1 MYAATEPGLTREPP
15 ACLTT
20 LVPPVD
26 LIAPFTPS
34 ASQSHQQAGKHCRS
48 ICPIVGDIFLL
59 SLVSAANATLLAAV
73 TVMLFL
79 PSPKRLLL
87 GYLAGALLVSL
98 TIGFLI
104 VFVVHDAS
112 STSTARNTV
121 SPSIDIALG
130 AIALLVA
137 YVLAG
142 GHDQRLKERRKR
154 KKSNNEVEAEK
165 SPSKVEQLL
174 GRGSARVTFAV
185 GVVLT
190 LPGVSYLAALH
201 DLQKLGYGPVGEILV
216 ILGFNAMLLIF
227 LEVPLVGYFLA
238 PEKTVVEVQRFRA
251 WLSRSGRRMAIVG
264 AGAIGVFLV
273 ARGMIGYLT

>member
-1 MYAATEPGLTREPP
+1 M
-15 ACLTT
+15 
-20 LVPPVD
+20 
-26 LIAPFTPS
+26 
-34 ASQSHQQAGKHCRS
+34 
-48 ICPIVGDIFLL
+48 GDIFVL

-87 GYLAGALLVSL
+87 GYLAGALLISL
-98 TIGFLI
+98 TIGFVI

-137 YVLAG
+137 YVLWG
-142 GHDQRLKERRKR
+142 GHDQKLKERRTR
-154 KKSNNEVEAEK
+154 KKKSKDGEGAEK
-165 SPSKVEQLL
+165 GPSKVEQLL

-190 LPGVSYLAALH
+190 LPGVSYLAALR
-201 DLQKLGYGPVGEILV
+201 DLQKLGYGTVGEILV
-216 ILGFNAMLLIF
+216 ILGFNVMLLIF
-227 LEVPLVGYFLA
+227 LEVPLLGYFIA
-238 PEKTVVEVQRFRA
+238 PERTVVEVQRFRA
-251 WLSRSGRRMAIVG
+251 WLTRSGRRMAIVG
-264 AGAIGVFLV
+264 AAGIGALLV
-273 ARGMIGYLT
+273 ARGAIEFLT

>member
-1 MYAATEPGLTREPP
+1 M
-15 ACLTT
+15 
-20 LVPPVD
+20 
-26 LIAPFTPS
+26 
-34 ASQSHQQAGKHCRS
+34 
-48 ICPIVGDIFLL
+48 GDIFLL
-59 SLVSAANATLLAAV
+59 SLVSAANASLLAAV

-98 TIGFLI
+98 SVGFVI
-104 VFVVHDAS
+104 VFVIHDAS
-112 STSTARNTV
+112 STSSARNTV

-137 YVLAG
+137 FVLAG
-142 GHDQRLKERRKR
+142 DHDQRLRERRNRR
-154 KKSNNEVEAEK
+154 KENNGAEN

-201 DLQKLGYGPVGEILV
+201 DLQKLGYGAVGEILV

-227 LEVPLVGYFLA
+227 LEVPLVGYLLA
-238 PEKTVVEVQRFRA
+238 PERTVIEVQRFRA
-251 WLSRSGRRMAIVG
+251 WLSRSGRRMAIVC
-264 AGAIGVFLV
+264 AGAIGVFLI
-273 ARGMIGYLT
+273 ARGVIGYLT

>member
-1 MYAATEPGLTREPP
+1 L
-15 ACLTT
+15 
-20 LVPPVD
+20 
-26 LIAPFTPS
+26 
-34 ASQSHQQAGKHCRS
+34 
-48 ICPIVGDIFLL
+48 GDIFLL

-87 GYLAGALLVSL
+87 GYLAGALLISL
-98 TIGFLI
+98 SIGFVI

-121 SPSIDIALG
+121 SPSIDIVLG

-142 GHDQRLKERRKR
+142 GHDRRLKERRRKR
-154 KKSNNEVEAEK
+154 KGDDEVETEK

-201 DLQKLGYGPVGEILV
+201 DLQKLGYGAVGEILV

-227 LEVPLVGYFLA
+227 LEVPLVGYLVA

-264 AGAIGVFLV
+264 AGAIGVFLI
-273 ARGMIGYLT
+273 ARGLIGYLT